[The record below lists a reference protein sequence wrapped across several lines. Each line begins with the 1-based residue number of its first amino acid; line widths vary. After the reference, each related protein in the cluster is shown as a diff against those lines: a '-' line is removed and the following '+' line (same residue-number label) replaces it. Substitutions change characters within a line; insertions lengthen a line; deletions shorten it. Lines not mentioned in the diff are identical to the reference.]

1 MNHTIAGA
9 DGCRAGWVVIQ
20 ESMQGADLEWQVVP
34 SLEALFSVPTA
45 PGLLALDIPI
55 GIPPKGS
62 RACDVQAR
70 RLLGSPRGRS
80 VFPAPIR
87 PMLTASTHAEAS
99 AIGRNVEGRG
109 LTIQAWGIVPKIR
122 EVDELL
128 RADARIADRVR
139 EVHPE
144 VCFYFL
150 GGERPM
156 KVGKKEA
163 AGREERAA
171 LLREHFGGAVDRAL
185 ADVRW
190 LGCAADDLL
199 DAFAGL
205 WTARRIQA
213 GTAVRIPAS
222 PERDSHRLPMEIVA

>member
-1 MNHTIAGA
+1 MRTTIAGA
-9 DGCRAGWVVIQ
+9 DGCRAGWVVVQ
-20 ESMQGADLEWQVVP
+20 DSQSGLSLEWRVVP
-34 SLEALFSVPTA
+34 SLKALFSAPNA

-55 GIPPKGS
+55 GIPESGS
-62 RACDVQAR
+62 RVCDVQAR

-87 PMLTASTHAEAS
+87 PMLTASTHTEAS
-99 AIGRNVEGRG
+99 AIGRAVEGRG
-109 LTIQAWGIVPKIR
+109 LTIQAWGIVPKIQ
-122 EVDELL
+122 EVDEFV
-128 RADARIADRVR
+128 RTDPGIGDRVR

-144 VCFYFL
+144 VCFYFM
-150 GGERPM
+150 GGRRPM
-156 KVGKKEA
+156 AVGKKEA

-171 LLREHFGGAVDRAL
+171 LLRVHFGEAVDRGL
-185 ADVRW
+185 ADVSR

-213 GTAVRIPAS
+213 GTAVCIPDS
-222 PERDSHRLPMEIVA
+222 VERDSHGLRMEMVA